1 MVFLEL
7 LRRGYKVHIG
17 RVGSLEVDFVAEN
30 SNGTEYYQ
38 VAATVRDTDTLQ
50 RELAP
55 LQKIH
60 DHYPKFLLTLDEDPS
75 DDFDG
80 IRKLNALDWLLQ
92 LP

>member
-1 MVFLEL
+1 M
-7 LRRGYKVHIG
+7 
-17 RVGSLEVDFVAEN
+17 SEN
-30 SNGTEYYQ
+30 SNGTGYYQ
-38 VAATVRDTDTLQ
+38 VAATVRDADTLR

-60 DHYPKFLLTLDEDPS
+60 DHYPKFLLALDEDPS

-80 IRKLNALDWLLQ
+80 ISKPNVLDWLLQ